1 MRVWKLIVMSLLLLY
16 GCQGSSRHEVVTG
29 GQGSLEG
36 LLFLPP
42 DHSRDVD
49 VDTDPEIFWLPG
61 YEPPAKFTVSLKR
74 IDEYGDYQSVGTE
87 LNSSGTNRWKLKV
100 TGTLNEG
107 TLYAIIVR
115 DDTRGEIRESW
126 FLTEKSRVRS
136 PNEKAKNSE
145 TFEHTIILS
154 APTQPK

>member
-1 MRVWKLIVMSLLLLY
+1 MRVWKLILVPFLLLC

-36 LLFLPP
+36 LRFLPP

-49 VDTDPEIFWLPG
+49 VDTDPEIFWQPG

-74 IDEYGDYQSVGTE
+74 IDEYGDYQPVSTE
-87 LNSSGTNRWKLKV
+87 LRSSGTNRWKLRV
-100 TGTLNEG
+100 SGTLDEG
-107 TLYAIIVR
+107 SLYAIIVR

-126 FLTEKSRVRS
+126 FLTEKSRIRTHG
-136 PNEKAKNSE
+136 EKAKGSE
-145 TFEHTIILS
+145 TFEHTVTLQ
-154 APTQPK
+154 APK

>member
-1 MRVWKLIVMSLLLLY
+1 MRLCKLIVVSLLLLY

-126 FLTEKSRVRS
+126 FLTEKSRIRS
-136 PNEKAKNSE
+136 TDEKARDSE
-145 TFEHTIILS
+145 TFEHTVILK
-154 APTQPK
+154 APK